1 MKKNLNLSHNHR
13 QRFEK
18 KVFIQN
24 LSIPLLFFILVS
36 IILLSI
42 TVGAFNIQINDIY
55 LTLLDYFTG
64 SDHSIPKIQSDI
76 ILKLRMPRVL
86 WAVTAG
92 LGFGLTGALMQTV
105 LRNPLASPFTL
116 GISSGANFGVA
127 VAIVVGFGTVGNTYS
142 VIACAFMGSLMA
154 SFIIIGISSMKG
166 GTIQILVLSG
176 IGLNYILRACGDMLE
191 YMATPEQ
198 LESTRAFSRGELGA
212 FGYQEF
218 VWVAPILAAG
228 ILIIIPMILDLNA
241 IIAGDEKAVSL
252 GIKTGTLRIKVMLL
266 ISLIVSSIVAFVG
279 PIGFIG
285 LISPHI
291 VRSITGV
298 NHKLYLPGSALAG
311 AIILLLADTLGMN
324 MLENTVIPVGVMT
337 SFVGVPFFLY
347 FILKE
352 RRKFW

>member
-1 MKKNLNLSHNHR
+1 M
-13 QRFEK
+13 
-18 KVFIQN
+18 
-24 LSIPLLFFILVS
+24 LVTV
-36 IILLSI
+36 ILLSI
-42 TVGAFNIQINDIY
+42 TTGAFNIRVSDIY
-55 LTLLDYFTG
+55 LTFLDYFTG
-64 SDHSIPKIQSDI
+64 SDHGVPKIQSDI
-76 ILKLRMPRVL
+76 ILELRMPRVL
-86 WAVTAG
+86 WAVAAG
-92 LGFGLTGALMQTV
+92 AGFGLTGALMQTV

-127 VAIVVGFGTVGNTYS
+127 VAIVSGLGVVGDTYS
-142 VIACAFMGSLMA
+142 VIACAFMGSLVT

-176 IGLNYILRACGDMLE
+176 IGLNYILGASGDMLE

-218 VWVAPILAAG
+218 LWVAPILAAG

-241 IIAGDEKAVSL
+241 IVAGDEKANSL
-252 GIKTGTLRIKVMLL
+252 GINTGALRIKVMLI
-266 ISLIVSSIVAFVG
+266 ISLVVSSIVAFVG

-291 VRSITGV
+291 VRSITGL
-298 NHKLYLPGSALAG
+298 NHKLYLPGSALVG
-311 AIILLLADTLGMN
+311 AVILLLADTLGMN
-324 MLENTVIPVGVMT
+324 MLGNTVIPVGVMT

>member
-1 MKKNLNLSHNHR
+1 MNNNASNDYRKF
-13 QRFEK
+13 FEK
-18 KVFIQN
+18 KIFLQN
-24 LSIPLLFFILVS
+24 LSIPLLFFILVA
-36 IILLSI
+36 IILFSI
-42 TVGAFNIQINDIY
+42 TIGAFNIKVSDIY
-55 LTLLDYFTG
+55 FTLIDYFIG
-64 SDHSIPKIQSDI
+64 SDHGIPKIQSDI

-92 LGFGLTGALMQTV
+92 MGFGLTGALMQTV

-127 VAIVVGFGTVGNTYS
+127 VAIVAGLGTVGDTYS
-142 VIACAFMGSLMA
+142 VIACAFMGSLIA
-154 SFIIIGISSMKG
+154 SFIIIGISTLKG

-176 IGLNYILRACGDMLE
+176 IGLNYILRASGDMLE

-218 VWVAPILAAG
+218 LWVAPILAAG
-228 ILIIIPMILDLNA
+228 IIIIIPMILDLNA
-241 IIAGDEKAVSL
+241 IVAGEEKAGSL
-252 GIKTGTLRIKVMLL
+252 GIKTGALRIRVMLL
-266 ISLIVSSIVAFVG
+266 ISLLVSSIVAFVG

-291 VRSITGV
+291 VRSITGL

-311 AIILLLADTLGMN
+311 AVILLLADTLGMN